1 MSTDSSISLSE
12 YIRNREFR
20 QGMIWPPGMRRIVM
34 AVEYDGSAFQ
44 GFQVQK
50 QGTLTVQDVIQKA
63 LSFVADEPITLV
75 CCGRTDSGVHA
86 TQQIIHFDTLASR
99 PMRAWQRGVNTRLPA
114 QVRVLWAKEVEPG
127 FHSRFSALSRTY
139 SYLIL
144 NTAVHS
150 AIYRS
155 IITCI
160 KEPLDAKS
168 MHEAAQFLV
177 GEHDFSSFRAA
188 QCQANHP
195 VRTVTQVDV
204 QKRGAVLKVQ
214 ITANAFLYNMVRNIV
229 GSLVDVGNG
238 KYPIA
243 WFKDVLE
250 SCDRTVASMKAP
262 ANGLYFVGV
271 DYGPAYPWPE
281 LQIKQ
286 PLLWPGEHLEFA

>member
-1 MSTDSSISLSE
+1 MD
-12 YIRNREFR
+12 
-20 QGMIWPPGMRRIVM
+20 WPSGMRRIVM

-44 GFQVQK
+44 GFQIQK
-50 QGTLTVQDVIQKA
+50 QGTHTVQEALQKA
-63 LSFVADEPITLV
+63 LSFVAAEPITLV

-99 PMRAWQRGVNTRLPA
+99 PLLAWQRGVNTRLPA
-114 QVRVLWAKEVEPG
+114 QIRVLWAKEVEPG
-127 FHSRFSALSRTY
+127 FHARFSALSRTY
-139 SYLIL
+139 TYLIL

-155 IITCI
+155 IVTCI
-160 KEPLDAKS
+160 EGQLDARS

-188 QCQANHP
+188 QCQARHP

-204 QKRGAVLKVQ
+204 QMQGALIKVQ

-229 GSLVDVGNG
+229 GSLLDVGNG
-238 KYPIA
+238 KYPVA
-243 WFKDVLE
+243 WFKDVLD
-250 SCDRTVASMKAP
+250 SRDRTVASMKAP

-271 DYGPAYPWPE
+271 NYGSAYPWPE
-281 LQIKQ
+281 LKIRQ
-286 PLLWPGEHLEFA
+286 PILWPDTVP